1 MIGREDALIMQA
13 PYEAV
18 SEDPQA
24 IELVFGRR
32 NTFGPLHQW
41 AAVDAAYGP
50 GNFVT
55 EGRAFRDSYVLI
67 KQGLLKEPVIRK
79 ERKEAADE

>member
-18 SEDPQA
+18 SEDRRPSAGLRQKKYLQA
-24 IELVFGRR
+24 A
-32 NTFGPLHQW
+32 PSW
-41 AAVDAAYGP
+41 PAVDAAYGP

-55 EGRAFRDSYVLI
+55 EGGAFRDSYM
-67 KQGLLKEPVIRK
+67 
-79 ERKEAADE
+79 

>member
-1 MIGREDALIMQA
+1 MIMQV

-18 SEDPQA
+18 SEDTQA

-41 AAVDAAYGP
+41 PAVDAAYGP

-67 KQGLLKEPVIRK
+67 KHGLLKEPVIRK